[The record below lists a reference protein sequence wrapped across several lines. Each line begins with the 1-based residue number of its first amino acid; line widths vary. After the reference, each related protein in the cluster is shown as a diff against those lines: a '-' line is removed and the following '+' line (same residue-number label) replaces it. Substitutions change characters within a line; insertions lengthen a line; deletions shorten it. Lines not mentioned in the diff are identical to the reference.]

1 MFPRL
6 SSNKNKKIRSRD
18 LFEFSEI
25 FYQNKKNLLKTNNNL
40 FFCINKKKKK
50 DLKLKRYEYSFK
62 KIPLISFLFLDEK
75 KIKKDKNIF
84 FEMNALLR
92 FVQIHRL
99 ND

>member
-18 LFEFSEI
+18 FFEFSEI

-50 DLKLKRYEYSFK
+50 DLKLKRYEYSFEENSIDFISVFKRK
-62 KIPLISFLFLDEK
+62 KNK
-75 KIKKDKNIF
+75 K
-84 FEMNALLR
+84 R
-92 FVQIHRL
+92 
-99 ND
+99 